1 MWQTSVTMT
10 VRRAKIVCTV
20 GPAVDSVAGIR
31 GLIQAG
37 MNVARLNFSHGTA
50 EDHAKRVGWI
60 REQSRDLG
68 KHVAILQD
76 LCGPKIRT
84 GTEGPAEAP
93 PGGTMY
99 LVAGTA
105 SNEPDTIAISYET
118 LSEDVVAGDRVLLGD
133 GHVELEVEGIVGN
146 KVECRVV
153 HGGPLRSR
161 MGVNLPSRRLRVK
174 ALTEKDKLDLA
185 VGLELNVDYVALSFV
200 RSATDVEELRAITQ
214 RTRPDLPIVSK
225 VETPGAMD
233 HIDDVVLASDAVM
246 VARGDLGVE
255 LPPERVPVL
264 QKQIIESCRLHRRP
278 VIVAT
283 EMLQSMV
290 EAPRPTRAE
299 ASDVA
304 TAVFEGADAVMLSAE
319 SASGKFPIQSCAMM
333 SRIIVDAEASAFY
346 SPPASPVGS
355 ATQKAIAEAA
365 CVIARDIGAKVI
377 VALTQSG
384 STAQMISKGRPMAP
398 IVAFSPR
405 EETSRR
411 VALYWGVVP
420 NFLDMAETM
429 NDIVAQITKHL
440 KENGWVA
447 AGDRYVM
454 SYGAP
459 IRQTGTTNAIRV
471 ERVT

>member
-1 MWQTSVTMT
+1 MI

-20 GPAVDSVAGIR
+20 GPAVDSPEGIR
-31 GLIQAG
+31 GLIEAG

-50 EDHAKRVGWI
+50 ADHAQRVEWI
-60 REQSRDLG
+60 RQQSRELG

-84 GTEGPAEAP
+84 GTQGPAAARA
-93 PGGTMY
+93 GGTMF
-99 LVAGTA
+99 LVAGTESSEA
-105 SNEPDTIAISYET
+105 DTIAISYET
-118 LSEDVVAGDRVLLGD
+118 LSEDVQVGDRVMLGD
-133 GHVELEVEGIVGN
+133 GHVELEVEGISGK
-146 KVECRVV
+146 KVACRVV
-153 HGGPLRSR
+153 HAGPLRSR

-174 ALTEKDKLDLA
+174 ALTEKDKKDFE

-200 RSATDVEELRAITQ
+200 RSASDVEELRALTKAH
-214 RTRPDLPIVSK
+214 RPDLPIISK
-225 VETPGAMD
+225 IETPGAVD
-233 HIDDVVLASDAVM
+233 HIDEVVLASDAVM

-264 QKQIIESCRLHRRP
+264 QKQIIESCRVHRRP

-290 EAPRPTRAE
+290 DAPRPTRAE

-319 SASGKFPIQSCAMM
+319 SASGRFPIESCAMM
-333 SRIIVDAEASAFY
+333 SRIIRDAEASAFY
-346 SPPASPVGS
+346 APPSSPVGS

-398 IVAFSPR
+398 IVAYSPR

-420 NFLDMAETM
+420 YYLDMAPEM
-429 NDIVAQITKHL
+429 NDIVAQITEHL

-447 AGDRYVM
+447 AGDRFVM

-459 IRQTGTTNAIRV
+459 IRQSGTTNAIRV
-471 ERVT
+471 EHVT